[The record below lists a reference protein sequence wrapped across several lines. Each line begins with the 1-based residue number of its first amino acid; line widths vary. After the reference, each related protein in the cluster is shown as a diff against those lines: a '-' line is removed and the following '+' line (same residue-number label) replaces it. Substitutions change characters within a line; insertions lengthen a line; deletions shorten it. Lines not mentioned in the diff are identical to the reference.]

1 LTLPGPVDDSHV
13 FHVYAVLSHRRDDL
27 QAHLTGRGVPTIIYY
42 PHPLHLQKV
51 YADHGWREGDVP
63 VAEEISRKILPLP
76 MYPELT
82 DEQVNYVI
90 TAVQEF
96 FNQ

>member
-1 LTLPGPVDDSHV
+1 
-13 FHVYAVLSHRRDDL
+13 
-27 QAHLTGRGVPTIIYY
+27 VPTLIYY

-51 YADHGWREGDVP
+51 YADLGWEAGDFP
-63 VAEEISRKILPLP
+63 VAEESSKKVLPLP

-90 TAVQEF
+90 TSVREF
-96 FNQ
+96 FST